1 MKLNRNLEAP
11 QSILII
17 KLSAIGDVVHSLP
30 VLEVLRNSYPGARID
45 WVVEE
50 AASGII
56 EGNPAVDEVIVSPRG
71 SVVRSAAAGDAG
83 GCIGDVRRFIGRL
96 RSIRYDLV
104 IDLQG
109 LLKSGIVAGLA
120 RGRRKV
126 GMSDSREG
134 AGFFLTE
141 PAFPVNREIHAVDRY
156 LSVAAKL
163 GCDISDWD
171 GSLPVTEADRENVGR
186 LLHAEGV
193 GEAGFIAVNP
203 VAKWGT
209 KLWIPVRFS
218 RLCDR
223 IAHEVGY
230 RIVFTGGGSDAAYV
244 EGIVSEMNMP
254 AVNLA
259 GRTSLR
265 ELASIYERAGL
276 LVTTD
281 TGPMHIAAAMKCPV
295 VALFGPT
302 SPVRTGPY
310 GTGHRVVRSGAA
322 CSPCFKKK
330 CADPHCMSGIGVD
343 NVFEAVKACLIRGR
357 S

>member
-1 MKLNRNLEAP
+1 MELNRNLEAP

-30 VLEVLRNSYPGARID
+30 VLEVLRNAYPDARID

-50 AASGII
+50 TAADII
-56 EGNPAVDEVIVSPRG
+56 DGHPAVDGVIVSPRK
-71 SVVRSAAAGDAG
+71 SLSRAAAAGNVPGCLRDAA
-83 GCIGDVRRFIGRL
+83 RFISRL
-96 RSIRYDLV
+96 RSIHYDLV

-109 LLKSGIVAGLA
+109 LLKSGILVGLA

-126 GMSDSREG
+126 GMNDSREG
-134 AGFFLTE
+134 AGFFLSE
-141 PAFPVNREIHAVDRY
+141 PAFPVERDIHAIDRY
-156 LSVAAKL
+156 LSVAAGL
-163 GCDISDWD
+163 GCDVSTWD
-171 GSLPVTEADRENVGR
+171 GALPVTKSDREKAGR
-186 LLHAEGV
+186 LLDA
-193 GEAGFIAVNP
+193 AGIGDQRFIAVNP
-203 VAKWGT
+203 VAKWET
-209 KLWIPVRFS
+209 KLWIPGRFS

-223 IAHEVGY
+223 IVQEMECNV
-230 RIVFTGGGSDAAYV
+230 VLTGGGSDAAYI
-244 EGIVSEMNMP
+244 EGIVSNMSMP
-254 AVNLA
+254 AVNLV
-259 GRTSLR
+259 GRTGLR
-265 ELASIYERAGL
+265 ELACIYERAAV

-310 GTGHRVVRSGAA
+310 GTGHKVASSGAP

-330 CADPHCMSGIGVD
+330 CHDPHCMSGIGVND
-343 NVFEAVKACLIRGR
+343 IFESVSSLLIPGR